1 MKDDLEKTTRDD
13 AARVIAIEANAVAA
27 LETQIGPGF
36 LGAVEAVLASRGRTI
51 LVGIGKSGIIAQKIA
66 ATLSSTGTPSYFLH
80 PTEGMHGDL
89 GILRPEDVVIAVS
102 HSGETA
108 EIAALLPALKS
119 RGGKLVALTGNPDS
133 TLGRAADFVVVAAV
147 DREACPLGLVPTAST
162 TAALVMGDA
171 LAVCVMKRRDFRQ
184 EDFAAVHPGGS
195 LGRRLLS
202 TVAELGHRGAEI
214 PMVAATASFSQAVAE
229 IDAKKFGITAIVDGD
244 GKLVGVL
251 TDGDVRRLVAHGSVP
266 ARTAAGDVMS
276 RAPKTIPLT
285 ATGAQALHLMETH
298 QITALFAP
306 DEAGRPAAVVHI
318 HDLLGRGAATAN
330 WE

>member
-1 MKDDLEKTTRDD
+1 MNADLENTLKDD
-13 AARVIAIEANAVAA
+13 AARVIAIEAEAVAA
-27 LETQIGPGF
+27 LGAQIGPGF
-36 LGAVEAVLASRGRTI
+36 LGAVEAVLASEGRTI

-89 GILRPEDVVIAVS
+89 GMLRPEDVVIAVS
-102 HSGETA
+102 HSGETS
-108 EIAALLPALKS
+108 EILALLPALKS

-133 TLGRAADFVVVAAV
+133 TLGRAADFVMAAAV

-171 LAVCVMKRRDFRQ
+171 LAVCVMKRRNFRQ
-184 EDFAAVHPGGS
+184 EDFAAVHPGGA

-202 TVAELGHRGAEI
+202 PIAELGHRGEDI
-214 PMVAATASFSQAVAE
+214 PQVPATATFAQAVAE
-229 IDAKKFGITAIVDGD
+229 IDAKKFGITAVVDGD
-244 GKLVGVL
+244 GRLVGVL
-251 TDGDVRRLVAHGSVP
+251 TDGDVRRLVAHGAVP
-266 ARTAAGDVMS
+266 AQTAAGDVMS

-285 ATGAQALHLMETH
+285 ATGAQALHLMEKH

>member
-1 MKDDLEKTTRDD
+1 MTDALEKTTRDD
-13 AARVIAIEANAVAA
+13 AARVIAIEAAAVGA
-27 LETQIGPGF
+27 LGSQIGPGF
-36 LGAVEAVLASRGRTI
+36 MGAVEAILASRGRTI

-108 EIAALLPALKS
+108 EISALLPALKS

-171 LAVCVMKRRDFRQ
+171 LAVCVMKRRNFRQ

-202 TVAELGHRGAEI
+202 SVAELGHRGAEI
-214 PMVAATASFSQAVAE
+214 PIVAATASFSQAVVE
-229 IDAKKFGITAIVDGD
+229 IDAKKLGITAVVAGD

-266 ARTAAGDVMS
+266 AHATAGDVMS
-276 RAPKTIPLT
+276 REPKTIPLT
-285 ATGAQALHLMETH
+285 ATGAQALHLMETY